1 MLLHAAAH
9 CVSVAEPLSPT
20 PPLPCPLQI
29 YAAPH
34 TESQVTGFKVALAL
48 KKH

>member
-1 MLLHAAAH
+1 MPPMPLWCQTGAATTAG
-9 CVSVAEPLSPT
+9 AAT
-20 PPLPCPLQI
+20 TPCPLQI